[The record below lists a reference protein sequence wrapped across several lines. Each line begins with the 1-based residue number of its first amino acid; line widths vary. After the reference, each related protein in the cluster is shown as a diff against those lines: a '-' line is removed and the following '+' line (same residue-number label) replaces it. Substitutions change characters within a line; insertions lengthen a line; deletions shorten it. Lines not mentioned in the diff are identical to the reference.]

1 MTDNELVK
9 AGNYLFAINKEINPN
24 RMDSMLDLQMTSCD
38 LETQTAEFSFIPED
52 WCLNPYDQVHGGITC
67 SVFDYAGGA
76 GASVVTGAMVS
87 TIDLMVTYLKPMY
100 GNKYKVVMRF
110 THVGS
115 RTLNCTGD
123 MIDAETGVV
132 CATYMS
138 SYMHLNAQGSE
149 MLRELNQ
156 EFEQFRVE

>member
-38 LETQTAEFSFIPED
+38 LETQTAEFSFVPED

-87 TIDLMVTYLKPMY
+87 TIDLMVTYLRPMY
-100 GNKYKVVMRF
+100 GSKYSLILHY
-110 THVGS
+110 THLGK
-115 RTLNCTGD
+115 RTVNCTGQL
-123 MIDAETGVV
+123 IDADSGKI
-132 CATYMS
+132 CATCMS
-138 SYMHLNAQGSE
+138 SYMLTNIRKG
-149 MLRELNQ
+149 
-156 EFEQFRVE
+156 EFLEKINDKFG